1 MENQI
6 TQHRNIICSK
16 ENIIL
21 IKNKEN
27 DYRLLLTSKNKN
39 INFKNIINFNIYK
52 ILGEVNKKN
61 IESCEMVST
70 VSNNTAKFLFKFKAL
85 GLDIGIPKK
94 YMYLETK
101 CSQINQNEIEYISQS
116 IDITGSEIEKSV
128 KGYEKITC
136 HSSSLKIKLES
147 NEQIDVDYNFHID
160 IHENLPIFATNLLG
174 FLMKKMFLNL
184 KLFIEKIQ

>member
-6 TQHRNIICSK
+6 SQNNNIICSK

-27 DYRLLLTSKNKN
+27 DYRILLSSKNTK
-39 INFKNIINFNIYK
+39 INFRNIINFNIYK

-61 IESCEMVST
+61 IESCEMVSSI
-70 VSNNTAKFLFKFKAL
+70 SNNSAKFLFKFRAL

-94 YMYLETK
+94 YMFLETK
-101 CSQINQNEIEYISQS
+101 CNQINNKEIEYISHS
-116 IDITGSEIEKSV
+116 LDIKGTEFEKNV

-136 HSSSLKIKLES
+136 HSSSLKIMLENS
-147 NEQIDVDYNFHID
+147 KQIHVDYNFHID

-184 KLFIEKIQ
+184 KLFIEKIE